1 MVDMVSPGVQIKE
14 KDLTTVVSSEP
25 SSIGAVAIV
34 ASEGYVNEVI
44 TVGSE
49 EGLVDN
55 FGKPSGTN
63 FEYWF
68 SAANFLGYA
77 NQLKV
82 VRCLQT
88 GMLNATGAAGG
99 QLIPNTTSYQVGD
112 GTYGPFSG
120 GQASGKGSFG
130 ARSPGA
136 WGNSLKVSM
145 CCSDPADVVTVGAEV
160 SAYYTAAKTTTAAN
174 TAVGDLTVTLTSA
187 AGYVAGSIFTIVGD
201 TAGQKYQVVSVASNV
216 VTITRYPDTAA
227 KGVASVIASG
237 AATSLYW
244 EYYDQFD
251 EAPKTS
257 QYATDHNGA
266 YDELHIIVE
275 DEDGVITGVKGT
287 LLEKFADVSKGSDA
301 LTEEGN
307 ANYYPDVLYNNST
320 YIYWLDHPTVGAGTA
335 WGTTVVGASY
345 AAPTIYTANPVTQS
359 LVSGADGSTVTDG
372 QRQTAYDFFKDPD
385 VQDINL
391 LISGPAS
398 IDGTTS
404 TTLATHLIDIVNA
417 RKDSVAFLSPYK
429 DAVVNKAIGNAQ
441 QSAVVTWANL
451 LASSSYFVIDSG
463 YKKQYDK
470 YNDVFRWVP
479 LNADVAGTCAATD
492 AIEDPWWSPGGLSR
506 GQIRSSIELA
516 FNPTQTERDNLYRA
530 RVNPVVTFPG
540 EGTVLW
546 GDKTGL
552 TTKSAFSRINVR
564 RLFITIEEACA
575 GAARSILFEFNDAF
589 TRDSFIAMVDP
600 YLRDVQARRGITDFQ
615 VVCDETNNYGQVID
629 ANEFRADVYVK
640 PARSIN
646 FITLT
651 FVATRTGVDFSEV
664 VGRA

>member
-1 MVDMVSPGVQIKE
+1 MVSPGVQIKE

-34 ASEGYVNEVI
+34 ATEGYVNEII

-49 EGLVDN
+49 EELVES
-55 FGKPSGTN
+55 FGKPTTSN

-82 VRCLQT
+82 VRCLQS
-88 GMLNATGAAGG
+88 GMLNATGVTGG

-120 GQASGKGSFG
+120 GQASVRGSFG

-145 CCSDPADVVTVGAEV
+145 ISSDPTDVVTVGAEV
-160 SAYYTAAKTTTAAN
+160 SAYYTASKTTTAAT

-187 AGYVAGSIFTIVGD
+187 TGYVAGSIFTIVGD
-201 TAGQKYQVVSVASNV
+201 TAGQFYQVVSVAGAV

-227 KGVASVIASG
+227 KGVSAIVASG
-237 AATSLYW
+237 AVTTLYW

-251 EAPKTS
+251 DAPKTS

-275 DEDGVITGVKGT
+275 DEDGVVTGVKNT
-287 LLEKFADVSKGSDA
+287 ILEKFADVSKGNDA

-307 ANYYPDVLYNNST
+307 ANYYPDVLYSNST
-320 YIYWLDHPTVGAGTA
+320 YIYWLDHPSVGAGTA
-335 WGTTVVGASY
+335 WGTTVVNASY
-345 AAPTIYTANPVTQS
+345 AAPTMYTANPVTES
-359 LVSGADGSTVTDG
+359 LVSGADGSTVTNG

-385 VQDINL
+385 DVDVNL
-391 LISGPAS
+391 FISGPAS
-398 IDGTTS
+398 IDGATNTV
-404 TTLATHLIDIVNA
+404 LATHLIDIVNA
-417 RKDSVAFLSPYK
+417 RKDSVAFFSPYK
-429 DAVVNKAIGNAQ
+429 DAVVNKAVGNAQ

-470 YNDVFRWVP
+470 YNDLFRWVP
-479 LNADVAGTCAATD
+479 LNADIAGTCAATD

-516 FNPTQTERDNLYRA
+516 FNPTQTERDQLYRA

-546 GDKTGL
+546 GDKTML
-552 TTKSAFSRINVR
+552 SQNSAFSRINVR

-575 GAARSILFEFNDAF
+575 AAARSILFEFNDAF
-589 TRDSFIAMVDP
+589 TRDSFVAMVDP

-646 FITLT
+646 YITLT